1 MSEIPHQARG
11 AIALDAAACTS
22 CMLCVKECPDWCI
35 HIESHNEEVS
45 EPGARR
51 PRSVAVLD
59 SFTIDWGLCMYCGIC
74 VEVCPFDALFWSP
87 EYEYSEPHI
96 ADLLHDKNKLGE
108 WMETV
113 PEAPALEAGAE
124 KKGKK

>member
-1 MSEIPHQARG
+1 MSDVVPQARG

-74 VEVCPFDALFWSP
+74 VEVCPFDAPQWVSTHD
-87 EYEYSEPHI
+87 YSAAEADGLRHGI
-96 ADLLHDKNKLGE
+96 AR
-108 WMETV
+108 
-113 PEAPALEAGAE
+113 LEEFGPSDQR
-124 KKGKK
+124 

>member
-1 MSEIPHQARG
+1 MNDVPRQARG

-35 HIESHNEEVS
+35 HIESHNEEVT

-59 SFTIDWGLCMYCGIC
+59 AFTIDWGLCMYCGIC
-74 VEVCPFDALFWSP
+74 VEVCPFDALHW
-87 EYEYSEPHI
+87 
-96 ADLLHDKNKLGE
+96 
-108 WMETV
+108 V
-113 PEAPALEAGAE
+113 PTYDYAATNSQELRHGSGRLAE
-124 KKGKK
+124 FGPSGS

>member
-1 MSEIPHQARG
+1 VSGIPRQARG

-35 HIESHNEEVS
+35 HIESHTEEVS

-59 SFTIDWGLCMYCGIC
+59 AFVIDWALCMYCGIC
-74 VEVCPFDALFWSP
+74 VEVCPFDALHWVP
-87 EYEYSEPHI
+87 TYAYPAAGQ
-96 ADLLHDKNKLGE
+96 ADLCHGIGR
-108 WMETV
+108 
-113 PEAPALEAGAE
+113 LEEFGPS
-124 KKGKK
+124 GS